1 MNTWGNGWRKLV
13 TWDKVNKQYLYKDST
28 ILPLSYS
35 EQISMPLHLQNEYY
49 WDEITRIDNICNLQT
64 NLKDNNENDVQKA
77 FDEWWQL
84 IES

>member
-84 IES
+84 VES